1 MPLPQEQS
9 SDKLAARN
17 FDQAHGV
24 RFRVTLLAIGVS
36 ILICMVFLGSYL
48 LDGEYLLFA
57 ALLPFL
63 LPMILF
69 GYLIWRTGRYRY
81 VLLYLL
87 FVYTTMGLFNLISSP
102 VYLLDAFF
110 IPVMSGLAFLI
121 LHVRHAALAVL
132 YLLLLYFSTALTVY
146 YFEPFPVLYSNDDVA
161 SLVIGF
167 VAALIGSVTIFYY
180 FARAYQ
186 ASSASLGNSLI
197 ALSKANDDNHL
208 MLQVLS
214 HDFKNHLQRL
224 LMEIDAGERELGGD
238 RASLRFDS
246 LRANVRHLAGL
257 LDEVQEVRKLVEVDE
272 VAIAEL
278 PLSLAAKKMEL
289 LFRQQ
294 LLQKNLRLVFEPHDN
309 LVLRVNADVFL
320 HIILANILSNALKF
334 SPLGGLIR
342 ISARKLS
349 TANEVVI
356 INQAE
361 RQHLE
366 NLTKVQAGSRVIESR
381 EGTDHESGQGV
392 GSSIVRRFCQLHGIG
407 FSIDAVVDA
416 HSDYLTVSSRLSI
429 SPG

>member
-1 MPLPQEQS
+1 MTLPQEQS

-17 FDQAHGV
+17 YDQAHQV
-24 RFRVTLLAIGVS
+24 RVQVALLAIGVS
-36 ILICMVFLGSYL
+36 ILICLVFLGSYL

-69 GYLIWRTGRYRY
+69 GYLIWRTGHYRY

-87 FVYTTMGLFNLISSP
+87 FIYTTMGLFNLTSSP
-102 VYLLDAFF
+102 TYLVDAFF
-110 IPVMSGLAFLI
+110 IPAMAGLAFLI
-121 LHVRHAALAVL
+121 LRVRHAALAVL
-132 YLLLLYFSTALTVY
+132 YLLLLYLVTALTVY
-146 YFEPFPVLYSNDDVA
+146 YFEPFPVLYGNENVV

-167 VAALIGSVTIFYY
+167 VAALLGSVTIFYY
-180 FARAYQ
+180 FARAFQ
-186 ASSASLGNSLI
+186 ENSESLGNSLI

-224 LMEIDAGERELGGD
+224 LMEIDAGEREFGGD
-238 RASLRFDS
+238 RASQRFDS
-246 LRANVRHLAGL
+246 LRSNIRVLAGL
-257 LDEVQEVRKLVEVDE
+257 LDEVQEVRNLVEVDD
-272 VAIAEL
+272 AGIAEL
-278 PLSLAAKKMEL
+278 PLSLAVKKMEL

-309 LVLRVNADVFL
+309 LLLRVNADVFL

-334 SPLGGLIR
+334 SPLGGLVR

-349 TANEVVI
+349 ASNEVII

-366 NLTKVQAGSRVIESR
+366 NLAKVKAGSRVIESR
-381 EGTDHESGQGV
+381 EGTDQESGQGV
-392 GSSIVRRFCQLHGIG
+392 GSSIVQRFCLLHGIG
-407 FSIDAVVDA
+407 FSIDTEVDTR
-416 HSDYLTVSSRLSI
+416 SDYLTVSCRLSI